1 MISNYFYYT
10 TIFRD
15 GRRSFKRLQALKQKK
30 NYLNMRYAAL
40 NCTSMIHGTPP
51 TGVGNNIGVS
61 KQLVS
66 KYLLDPLSSSVSK
79 PIKNKLN
86 NEFIALRSD
95 VKNYL

>member
-15 GRRSFKRLQALKQKK
+15 GRRSFKRLQALKKKK

-51 TGVGNNIGVS
+51 TGVGNNIR
-61 KQLVS
+61 VS
-66 KYLLDPLSSSVSK
+66 KYLLDSLSSSVSK